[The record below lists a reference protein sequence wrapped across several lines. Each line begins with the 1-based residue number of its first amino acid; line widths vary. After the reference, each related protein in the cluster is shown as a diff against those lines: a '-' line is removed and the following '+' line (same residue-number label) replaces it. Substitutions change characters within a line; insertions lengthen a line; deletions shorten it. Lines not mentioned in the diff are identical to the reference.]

1 MLYRFTTKS
10 REVDPISEDA
20 DEGSLPQFDSEELR
34 RQALEIR
41 CPKCRM
47 GVGMACLS
55 AFGRFLPNLRD
66 TRPGLHAERFAEATD
81 RLAFSKRL
89 EETARP
95 ENLESPQT

>member
-1 MLYRFTTKS
+1 MQIATKYM
-10 REVDPISEDA
+10 EVDPISHDA
-20 DEGSLPQFDSEELR
+20 DEDLLPQFDSEEVR
-34 RQALEIR
+34 CQALEIR

-66 TRPGLHAERFAEATD
+66 TRPGLHAERLAEATN

-89 EETARP
+89 DEAA
-95 ENLESPQT
+95 